1 MLNRLQQKD
10 QHVSFRGAERR
21 GIPLLLDHVRSEI
34 PRSARN
40 DRICGFSQ
48 RISGQLLCAVVL
60 CIVASMGLRAQD
72 KPAALGRPASVEQV
86 KQRDIT
92 VLPTGKG
99 LPDGQGAA
107 TDGEA
112 VYKNQCASCHGPN
125 GEGQPQGPQ
134 LVGGIGSLASA
145 NPVRTVGS
153 YWPYATSVW
162 DYIHRAMPLNQPGSL
177 SANDTYAVTAFL
189 LQRNGIIQASD
200 VMNQDTLAKVR
211 MPNRDGF
218 IADARPDV
226 ATVPHSPQTHANRNS
241 AAPNSK
247 SDSK

>member
-1 MLNRLQQKD
+1 M
-10 QHVSFRGAERR
+10 H
-21 GIPLLLDHVRSEI
+21 
-34 PRSARN
+34 RN
-40 DRICGFSQ
+40 IF
-48 RISGQLLCAVVL
+48 CAVALSVL
-60 CIVASMGLRAQD
+60 AAMALRAQD
-72 KPAALGRPASVEQV
+72 KPAALGRPASAEVV

-99 LPDGQGAA
+99 LPEGQGAA
-107 TDGEA
+107 TEGEA

-125 GEGQPQGPQ
+125 GEGQPLGPQ
-134 LVGGIGSLASA
+134 LVGGIGTLASA

-189 LQRNGIIQASD
+189 LQRNGIIQAGD
-200 VMNQDTLAKVR
+200 VMNQETLAKVR

-218 IADARPDV
+218 VPDARPDV
-226 ATVPHSPQTHANRNS
+226 GTASGSAQNRGS
-241 AAPNSK
+241 RKPAAVNSK
-247 SDSK
+247 SDPK